1 MRSCTPHLGCA
12 SRLRTV
18 RVPRSIVSRAASAQA
33 SAEVVATSDGGA
45 GHGFSQAHTSQ
56 RSAGAQILPHA
67 RIPPLV
73 ASGCFVSC
81 APPRLHHR
89 RLGTVTDAA
98 SRGLS
103 SLLLMMIAIWHTI
116 GPFLKTPAH
125 KSLPPC
131 TMHSLSPDFPCQR
144 LSRRGCQRLPAFRE
158 GLASMLCAHTPWP
171 TCPERE
177 ITRVAPNMKTTE
189 HHWWVGVVRSVSVY
203 TLTGPLASGPPSVLQ
218 HPRRARSHSHRA
230 PSGLESRVPRWDR
243 SPTRRSVAPGG
254 S

>member
-1 MRSCTPHLGCA
+1 MHRACA
-12 SRLRTV
+12 RCACLARLCLEQL
-18 RVPRSIVSRAASAQA
+18 PAQA

-103 SLLLMMIAIWHTI
+103 SLLLMIAIWHTI

-144 LSRRGCQRLPAFRE
+144 LSRRGCQRLPVFRE
-158 GLASMLCAHTPWP
+158 GLASMLCAH
-171 TCPERE
+171 
-177 ITRVAPNMKTTE
+177 
-189 HHWWVGVVRSVSVY
+189 H
-203 TLTGPLASGPPSVLQ
+203 PLAHLSRTRDHPSCPKHEDDRAPFVGGCGAECKCIYADRAPRIRPTLRSPAPSSGPESFAPCAF
-218 HPRRARSHSHRA
+218 RA
-230 PSGLESRVPRWDR
+230 GVSRTEVGPVTYKTLG
-243 SPTRRSVAPGG
+243 SPWG
-254 S
+254 

>member
-67 RIPPLV
+67 RIPPLM

-81 APPRLHHR
+81 APPRLHRRR

-131 TMHSLSPDFPCQR
+131 TMHSLSLRIFRASGSPDGLSAAPSFPGRPCIDVVR
-144 LSRRGCQRLPAFRE
+144 THPLAHLSRTRDHPSCPKHEDDRAPLVGGCGAECKCIYADRAPRIRPTLRSPAPSSGPEPFAPCAFRAGVSRTE
-158 GLASMLCAHTPWP
+158 VGPVTYKTLGSPW
-171 TCPERE
+171 
-177 ITRVAPNMKTTE
+177 
-189 HHWWVGVVRSVSVY
+189 G
-203 TLTGPLASGPPSVLQ
+203 
-218 HPRRARSHSHRA
+218 
-230 PSGLESRVPRWDR
+230 
-243 SPTRRSVAPGG
+243 
-254 S
+254 